1 MTNFSGKRKEEF
13 PGGLVVRIWH
23 FHHCGPVQT
32 LVWELRSHI
41 KPLHAMAKKKKKRER
56 ETVIQGVLVAD
67 YVLS

>member
-1 MTNFSGKRKEEF
+1 MVQWLGFGAFST
-13 PGGLVVRIWH
+13 VVQ
-23 FHHCGPVQT
+23 VQ
-32 LVWELRSHI
+32 LLIWELRSHI